1 MSETASMEPTKATQI
16 SNAMEQLSKAI
27 ESVGQQSKHLSDRI
41 KSVLR
46 PESPKPPASESPQKV
61 SEQVQLAARLSGM
74 IEDLERTARNIDDTE
89 KRVEL

>member
-1 MSETASMEPTKATQI
+1 MNETASMEPEKATQI
-16 SNAMEQLSKAI
+16 GNAMEQLSKSI

-46 PESPKPPASESPQKV
+46 PESPKPPASDQVEKV
-61 SEQVQLAARLSGM
+61 SEQVQLASRLSGM
-74 IEDLERTARNIDDTE
+74 IEDLERTAQNIDDTE

>member
-61 SEQVQLAARLSGM
+61 SEQVQLASRLSNM
-74 IEDLERTARNIDDTE
+74 IEDLERIARNIDDTE
-89 KRVEL
+89 

>member
-1 MSETASMEPTKATQI
+1 MSETASMEPEKATQI
-16 SNAMEQLSKAI
+16 SNAMDQLSKAI
-27 ESVGQQSKHLSDRI
+27 ESVGQQSKHLSNRI

-61 SEQVQLAARLSGM
+61 SEQVQLASRLSNM
-74 IEDLERTARNIDDTE
+74 IEDLERIARNIDDTE